1 MEPIKADAGTPR
13 IVDRAAFQ
21 ADVDALRVR
30 EKAHTREGDVIAA
43 SRRRLP
49 MVKVDGATPL
59 IGENG
64 TVTLLEAFEGRR
76 QLIAYYFMWYPGRP
90 ASGQCEGCTF
100 FTSQVRELST
110 LHAKDVTYAT
120 FCQGP
125 YEESAKYRDFMG
137 WKMPWYSVPKAS
149 LETLLDGRKAGT
161 MYLIS
166 YLRQGSDVF
175 ETYWTTRRGS
185 EAMDNNYR
193 LLDLTVYG
201 RQQFQEDSPAGWPQ
215 IEEGMTTDGRPTS
228 QWPRLKAG
236 HSDDL
241 G

>member
-1 MEPIKADAGTPR
+1 MEPIKADAGAPR

-64 TVTLLEAFEGRR
+64 TVALLEAFEGRR

-125 YEESAKYRDFMG
+125 YEESARYRDFMG
-137 WKMPWYSVPKAS
+137 WEMPWYSVPKAS

-166 YLRQGSDVF
+166 YLRQGPDVF

-201 RQQFQEDSPAGWPQ
+201 RQQLQEDSPVGWPQ

-236 HSDDL
+236 YSDDL